1 MINLI
6 SRPLILKAQPQ
17 RIELETNPT
26 NPTIPQYCKE
36 N

>member
-1 MINLI
+1 MINLV

-17 RIELETNPT
+17 RIELETPT
-26 NPTIPQYCKE
+26 NPTILQYCKE